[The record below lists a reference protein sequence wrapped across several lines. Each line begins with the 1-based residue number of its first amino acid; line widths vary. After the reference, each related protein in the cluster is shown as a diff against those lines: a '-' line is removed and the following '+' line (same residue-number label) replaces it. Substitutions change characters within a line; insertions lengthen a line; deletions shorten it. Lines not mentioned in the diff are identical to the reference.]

1 MKTAG
6 TVAIA
11 IAAAALGASTSGW
24 IVSHHERGP
33 RDGVVPTNM
42 GYRGPASIALGDI
55 AGAATPDGAIDM
67 PNPYGEAPQAI
78 ADGKRLYE
86 AMNCAGCHGY
96 TGGGG
101 MGPALN
107 DSYWRYGGAPAQI
120 YKTLY
125 EGRPQGMPAWGH
137 ALPADQ
143 LWKITAYVSSL
154 GGGIAPKDAVAA
166 LRGDH
171 PPSTDVKSQPN
182 AAEGGNAVE
191 GQ

>member
-1 MKTAG
+1 MKPVG
-6 TVAIA
+6 IVAIA
-11 IAAAALGASTSGW
+11 VAAAALGASASGW
-24 IVSHHERGP
+24 ILSHNDRGQ
-33 RDGVVPTNM
+33 RDGVVPTNV
-42 GYRGPASIALGDI
+42 GYRGPASVPLGDL
-55 AGAATPDGAIDM
+55 AGAAVPDGAISM
-67 PNPYGEAPQAI
+67 PNPYGTAPQAI

-96 TGGGG
+96 SGAGN

-154 GGGIAPKDAVAA
+154 GGGVAPGDAVAA
-166 LRGDH
+166 LRGDRR
-171 PPSTDVKSQPN
+171 PSTDAKSQTN
-182 AAEGGNAVE
+182 AAEGGSAIE